1 MEKQNRRSQKERSGG
16 RQSAVQ
22 LASWAPAS
30 SQVPRLMKSL
40 TQEARI
46 FRKVLAHNGLVATA
60 STGFVVPQ
68 AITGSNAVTSAA
80 SWTTVSATA
89 LEYRVVALELFF
101 FPVINAQTG
110 LTLPPPAFLAVSA
123 YSSGLSPGTFDQIAE
138 APGAKFVD
146 GHKPFRFAVGAKGL
160 PDALMYTPTNASI
173 VASSSFGVQISDQGS
188 APAGPVSTTIYKW
201 VCQYLVEFRSL
212 D

>member
-1 MEKQNRRSQKERSGG
+1 MMRNRKHHSKSG
-16 RQSAVQ
+16 RQDESAIR
-22 LASWAPAS
+22 LASWAPDS
-30 SQVPRLMKSL
+30 SQVPRLMKDL
-40 TQEARI
+40 TREARI
-46 FRKVLAHNGLVATA
+46 FRKVLAHNGTIATA
-60 STGFVVPQ
+60 ATGFVIPQ

-89 LEYRVVALELFF
+89 LEYRVVALELFV
-101 FPVINAQTG
+101 FPVINAQTT

-138 APGAKFVD
+138 APGARFVD

-160 PDALMYTPTNASI
+160 PDALMYVPTNASI
-173 VASSSFGVQISDQGS
+173 VTSSTFGIQVSDQGS
-188 APAGPVSTTIYKW
+188 APAGPVSTVIYKW
-201 VCQYLVEFRSL
+201 VAQYLVEFRSL

>member
-1 MEKQNRRSQKERSGG
+1 
-16 RQSAVQ
+16 
-22 LASWAPAS
+22 
-30 SQVPRLMKSL
+30 MKDL
-40 TQEARI
+40 TREARI
-46 FRKVLAHNGLVATA
+46 FRKVLAHNGTIATA
-60 STGFVVPQ
+60 ATGFVTPQ

-89 LEYRVVALELFF
+89 LEYRVVALELFV
-101 FPVINAQTG
+101 FPVINAQTT

-138 APGAKFVD
+138 APGARFVD

-160 PDALMYTPTNASI
+160 PDALMYVPTNASI
-173 VASSSFGVQISDQGS
+173 VTSSTFGIQVSDQGS
-188 APAGPVSTTIYKW
+188 APAGPVSTVIYKW
-201 VCQYLVEFRSL
+201 VAQYLVEFRSL